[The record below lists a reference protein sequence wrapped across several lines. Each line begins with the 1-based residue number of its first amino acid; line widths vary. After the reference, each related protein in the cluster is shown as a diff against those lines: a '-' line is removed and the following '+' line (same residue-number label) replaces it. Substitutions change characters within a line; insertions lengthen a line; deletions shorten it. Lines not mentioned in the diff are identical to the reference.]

1 MTTKPVKISLL
12 KKRKYNKLI
21 LLCFSNSLYAESSI
35 KCVKELPSDSWYD
48 QTQAYISESV
58 CSSALW
64 FDHFFANER
73 DEAENVNRY
82 IRLTMTSGYRKVE
95 GFESNIRLSGRL
107 EFPNFQKK
115 LHLLLESE
123 RDKDAM
129 DVLSQG
135 NQATHLSNRNN
146 KNNSIGVRWD
156 VSQKANSSFSMQ
168 AGLRFNKTINLRLQG
183 RYRYTYPLQEDS
195 LVRLTQ
201 TVFWEGN
208 EGVGENTR
216 LDVEKLLAPQTLLR
230 FSQNLGV
237 SKVSKGKEWL
247 AEVALFHHFTKE
259 KAGALTFWLS
269 GATKPTDN
277 ISGLEETG
285 VSVRYRWNFYRSWLF
300 FELEPHYRWVR
311 KEFTRTYQAS
321 PGIIARVEIQ
331 FGYKHDQ

>member
-1 MTTKPVKISLL
+1 M
-12 KKRKYNKLI
+12 RKHNLLI
-21 LLCFSNSLYAESSI
+21 LMCFSNYLYAENSV
-35 KCVKELPSDSWYD
+35 KCVEEMPSDAWYD

-58 CSSALW
+58 CSSAVW

-82 IRLTMTSGYRKVE
+82 IRLTTTTSYRKVE
-95 GFESNIRLSGRL
+95 GFESNIRLSGRV
-107 EFPNFQKK
+107 EFPNVEKK

-135 NQATHLSNRNN
+135 NQTTHLLNKNNAN
-146 KNNSIGVRWD
+146 KNNSVGLRWD
-156 VSQKANSSFSMQ
+156 VSQKPNSSFSMQ

-183 RYRYTYPLQEDS
+183 RYRYTYPLEEDS
-195 LVRLTQ
+195 LARLTQ

-216 LDVEKLLAPQTLLR
+216 LDLEKLLAPQTLLR
-230 FSQNLGV
+230 FSQNVGI
-237 SKVSKGKEWL
+237 SEVSKGKEWL
-247 AEVALFHHFTKE
+247 SEVALFHHFTKE
-259 KAGALTFWLS
+259 KAGALTLWAS

-285 VSVRYRWNFYRSWLF
+285 FSVRYRQSFYRPWLF
-300 FELEPHYRWVR
+300 FEIEPHYRWVR
-311 KEFTRTYQAS
+311 KEFTRDYQPS

-331 FGYKHDQ
+331 FGHKSEQ

>member
-1 MTTKPVKISLL
+1 MSDVNMNKNLL
-12 KKRKYNKLI
+12 IFIFFTGLAQAEENKNSCI
-21 LLCFSNSLYAESSI
+21 EIPESNL
-35 KCVKELPSDSWYD
+35 WFD

-58 CSSALW
+58 CSSAVW

-73 DEAENVNRY
+73 DESENVNRY
-82 IRLTMTSGYRKVE
+82 IRLTTTAGYRKVE
-95 GFESNIRLSGRL
+95 GFDSNVRLSGRI
-107 EFPNFQKK
+107 EFPNVKKK

-123 RDKDAM
+123 QDKDAM

-135 NQATHLSNRNN
+135 NQVTHLLN
-146 KNNSIGVRWD
+146 KNNTNKSNSVGLRWD
-156 VSQKANSSFSMQ
+156 VSQQANSAFSMNV
-168 AGLRFNKTINLRLQG
+168 GLRFNKTINLRLQG
-183 RYRYTYPLQEDS
+183 RYRYTYPLEEDS
-195 LVRLTQ
+195 LIRLTQ
-201 TVFWEGN
+201 SVFWEGN

-216 LDVEKLLAPQTLLR
+216 VDVEKLLASQTLLR

-237 SKVSKGKEWL
+237 SEVSKGKEWL
-247 AEVALFHHFTKE
+247 SEVALFHHFTKE

-285 VSVRYRWNFYRSWLF
+285 FSLRYRQSFYRPWLF
-300 FELEPHYRWVR
+300 FEIEPHYRWVR
-311 KEFTRTYQAS
+311 KKFTRDYQPS